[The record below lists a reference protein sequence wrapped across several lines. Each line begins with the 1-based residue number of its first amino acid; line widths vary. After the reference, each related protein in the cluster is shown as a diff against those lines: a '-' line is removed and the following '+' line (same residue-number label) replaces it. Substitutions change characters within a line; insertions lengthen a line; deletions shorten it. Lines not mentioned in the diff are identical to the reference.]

1 MSSISND
8 ALSALRSAIAAQQ
21 RFSSTTNGNFSSAAS
36 GLSGVDGDVDGLDT
50 SFTSST
56 AASAATT
63 AGGSSFG
70 SMLQNAVNGV
80 EQMHS
85 TAQQEVTELAMGDRQ
100 DIHNVMI
107 AVEKADVA
115 FQLMMQVRNKIVNAY
130 QEVSK
135 MQF

>member
-1 MSSISND
+1 MSNSIFPGLPPSFPGTLPSVPTPSTGTSGDTPGFGATLTDAMNKVND
-8 ALSALRSAIAAQQ
+8 LSA
-21 RFSSTTNGNFSSAAS
+21 SSDRQVS
-36 GLSGVDGDVDGLDT
+36 
-50 SFTSST
+50 
-56 AASAATT
+56 
-63 AGGSSFG
+63 
-70 SMLQNAVNGV
+70 
-80 EQMHS
+80 
-85 TAQQEVTELAMGDRQ
+85 ELVQGDRQ